1 MGLTA
6 VWQSAECSGLAFF
19 AVLACVLRRYV
30 LAAAALYS
38 GCCGAMFWLLRCYV
52 LAVAVLCSGCCGAMF
67 WRAFRRLPIRAF
79 GLPPVHPLLWHTQG
93 EQKPD
98 LAFVVS
104 HRNDGRLP
112 TRAFRLPLAHP
123 RLRHTRLANRTP
135 DLALYCAIPKR
146 SPPAKK

>member
-52 LAVAVLCSGCCGAMF
+52 LAGFS
-67 WRAFRRLPIRAF
+67 
-79 GLPPVHPLLWHTQG
+79 PPAHPCVRTASST
-93 EQKPD
+93 P
-98 LAFVVS
+98 A
-104 HRNDGRLP
+104 
-112 TRAFRLPLAHP
+112 PLAHP
-123 RLRHTRLANRTP
+123 GRTETRSCLRCEPPKRRPPAHPCVQTASRTP
-135 DLALYCAIPKR
+135 A
-146 SPPAKK
+146 PPAHPPCEQNTRPCLILCDTETKSACQEIMHPVQNLHLRFYS